1 MCSCAGSI
9 ERLLAPKDFFN
20 HLYHH
25 FLCAADNTLHLEQFA
40 NSTHTLF
47 VDEKCSVAAL
57 IEGDPETEREL
68 CVMAMAS
75 VYSIHAGVKDSC
87 SLENHFELLLVPH

>member
-1 MCSCAGSI
+1 MCFYAGSI
-9 ERLLAPKDFFN
+9 QRLLTPKDFFN

-47 VDEKCSVAAL
+47 VDEKNAVAAL
-57 IEGDPETEREL
+57 VEGDPETEREQ
-68 CVMAMAS
+68 CVMAMAA
-75 VYSIHAGVKDSC
+75 VYSVHAGMRDLC
-87 SLENHFELLLVPH
+87 GLENCS